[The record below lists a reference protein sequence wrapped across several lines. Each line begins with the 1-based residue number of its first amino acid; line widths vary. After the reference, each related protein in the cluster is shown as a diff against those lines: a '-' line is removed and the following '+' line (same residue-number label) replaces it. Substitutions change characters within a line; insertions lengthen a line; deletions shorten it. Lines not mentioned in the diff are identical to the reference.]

1 MSRCQRPDFK
11 FSLTRAISWGFAF
24 LTYLIFALKT
34 NAVFAGIFLTAAV
47 AVWVLAGAYFK
58 TATGDYTAAGTL
70 QTVRQHD
77 EVQASEQKL
86 TNPNHRPPAPCSSS
100 SQLWV
105 GGSSSP

>member
-1 MSRCQRPDFK
+1 MSRHQHPDFK
-11 FSLTRAISWGFAF
+11 FSLTRIISWGFAF

-70 QTVRQHD
+70 QTVREHLGRQQIPHT
-77 EVQASEQKL
+77 L
-86 TNPNHRPPAPCSSS
+86 THLNHRLPALSSSS